1 MKSLCSICAFLS
13 PLLIISCGS
22 IVNGSKQSVGFSSSP
37 DGATVSIDGMPRG
50 RTPIT
55 IELER
60 DEDHTV
66 RITLPGYYP
75 YSATLTHS
83 VSGWVWG
90 NLLMGGIIGLAV
102 DASTGGLDVLSPDQ
116 VQAQLVPGRRLA
128 QNENKQK
135 NQSHLFVVL
144 NPKPEW
150 RKIDNLRK
158 I

>member
-1 MKSLCSICAFLS
+1 MKSLCSICALLS

-90 NLLMGGIIGLAV
+90 NLPGYGEIFLWEASLDWPLMR
-102 DASTGGLDVLSPDQ
+102 
-116 VQAQLVPGRRLA
+116 VQEAYM
-128 QNENKQK
+128 
-135 NQSHLFVVL
+135 S
-144 NPKPEW
+144 
-150 RKIDNLRK
+150 
-158 I
+158 

>member
-37 DGATVSIDGMPRG
+37 
-50 RTPIT
+50 
-55 IELER
+55 
-60 DEDHTV
+60 V

-102 DASTGGLDVLSPDQ
+102 DASTGGLYVLSPDQ

>member
-1 MKSLCSICAFLS
+1 MKSLYSTCA
-13 PLLIISCGS
+13 LLGSLFITSCGS
-22 IVNGSKQSVGFSSSP
+22 IFNGSKQSIGFSSSP
-37 DGATVSIDGMPRG
+37 DGAAVSIDGMPRG

-55 IELER
+55 VRLER

-75 YSATLTHS
+75 YSATLVHK

-90 NLLMGGIIGLAV
+90 NLLFGGIIGLAV
-102 DASTGGLDVLSPDQ
+102 DASTGGLYVLSPDQ
-116 VQAQLVPGRRLA
+116 VQAQLVPGRRLV
-128 QNENKQK
+128 QNKNKQK
-135 NQSHLFVVL
+135 NQAHLFVVL

>member
-1 MKSLCSICAFLS
+1 MKSLCSICALLS

-102 DASTGGLDVLSPDQ
+102 DASTGGFMS
-116 VQAQLVPGRRLA
+116 
-128 QNENKQK
+128 
-135 NQSHLFVVL
+135 
-144 NPKPEW
+144 
-150 RKIDNLRK
+150 
-158 I
+158 